1 MMMNNRAM
9 QSYQS
14 ISAHT
19 SVGISEPADLIL
31 LVFEKLFDHLNAAEQ
46 ELLRNENAQVPF
58 TKAIDIFTIGLVP
71 ALDIEQGGQIASNLA
86 SLYDWSIRHLL
97 KAQIQKDPK
106 MVREVNYV
114 LFPIYESWRDAVVPL
129 GKVA

>member
-1 MMMNNRAM
+1 MLNRAL
-9 QSYQS
+9 QSYQA

-19 SVGISEPADLIL
+19 SVSISEPADLIL

-46 ELLRNENAQVPF
+46 DLSRGENAQVPF
-58 TKAIDIFTIGLVP
+58 DKAIDIFTIGLVP
-71 ALDIEQGGQIASNLA
+71 ALDLERGGQIAANLA

-97 KAQIQKDPK
+97 KAKIHKDAA
-106 MVREVNYV
+106 MVREVHDV
-114 LFPIYESWRDAVVPL
+114 LLPIYESWRDAVVPL

>member
-1 MMMNNRAM
+1 M

-14 ISAHT
+14 ISAQT

-46 ELLRNENAQVPF
+46 DLLSQQSAQVPF
-58 TKAIDIFTIGLVP
+58 DKAIDIFTIGLVP
-71 ALDIEQGGQIASNLA
+71 ALDVERGGEIAANLA

-97 KAQIQKDPK
+97 KAKIHKDAA
-106 MVREVNYV
+106 MVREVHDV
-114 LFPIYESWRDAVVPL
+114 LLPIYESWRDAVVPL

>member
-1 MMMNNRAM
+1 MMLNRAM

-14 ISAHT
+14 ISAPT

-46 ELLRNENAQVPF
+46 DLSRGENAQVPF
-58 TKAIDIFTIGLVP
+58 DKAIDIFTIGLVP
-71 ALDIEQGGQIASNLA
+71 ALDLERGGQIAANLA

-97 KAQIQKDPK
+97 KAKIHKDAA
-106 MVREVNYV
+106 MVREVHDV
-114 LFPIYESWRDAVVPL
+114 LLPIYESWRDAVVPL

>member
-1 MMMNNRAM
+1 MLNRAM
-9 QSYQS
+9 QSYQA

-46 ELLRNENAQVPF
+46 DLLRQESAQVPF
-58 TKAIDIFTIGLVP
+58 DKAIDIFTIGLVP
-71 ALDIEQGGQIASNLA
+71 ALDLERGGQIAANLA

-97 KAQIQKDPK
+97 KAKIHKDAA
-106 MVREVNYV
+106 MVREVHDV
-114 LFPIYESWRDAVVPL
+114 LLPIYESWRDAVVPL

>member
-1 MMMNNRAM
+1 MLNNRAM

-14 ISAHT
+14 ISNQT

-31 LVFEKLFDHLNAAEQ
+31 LVFEKLFDHLNAMEQ
-46 ELLRNENAQVPF
+46 DLVKGENPQLPF
-58 TKAIDIFTIGLVP
+58 DKALDIFTIGLVP
-71 ALDIEQGGQIASNLA
+71 ALDVERGGEIATNLA

-97 KAQIQKDPK
+97 KARLQKDPK
-106 MVREVNYV
+106 MVREVHDV
-114 LFPIYESWRDAVVPL
+114 LLPIYQSWRDAVVPL

>member
-1 MMMNNRAM
+1 MMLNRAM

-14 ISAHT
+14 ISAQT

-46 ELLRNENAQVPF
+46 DLSRGENAQVPF
-58 TKAIDIFTIGLVP
+58 DKAIDIFTIGLVP
-71 ALDIEQGGQIASNLA
+71 ALDLERGGQIAANLA

-97 KAQIQKDPK
+97 KAKIHKDAA
-106 MVREVNYV
+106 MVREVHDV
-114 LFPIYESWRDAVVPL
+114 LLPIYESWRDAVVPL

>member
-1 MMMNNRAM
+1 MLNRAL
-9 QSYQS
+9 QSYQA

-31 LVFEKLFDHLNAAEQ
+31 LVFEKLFDHLNAAQ
-46 ELLRNENAQVPF
+46 QDLSRGENAQVPF
-58 TKAIDIFTIGLVP
+58 DKALDIFTIGLVP
-71 ALDIEQGGQIASNLA
+71 ALDLERGGQIAANLA

-97 KAQIQKDPK
+97 KAKIHKDAK
-106 MVREVNYV
+106 MVREVHDV
-114 LFPIYESWRDAVVPL
+114 LLPIYESWRDAVVPL

>member
-1 MMMNNRAM
+1 MLNNRAM

-14 ISAHT
+14 INAHT

-31 LVFEKLFDHLNAAEQ
+31 LVFEKLFDHLNSAEQ
-46 ELLRNENAQVPF
+46 ELLRNGDAHIPF
-58 TKAIDIFTIGLVP
+58 DKAIDIVTFGLVP
-71 ALDIEQGGQIASNLA
+71 ALDIERGGEIATNLA

-97 KAQIQKDPK
+97 KAKIHKDPK
-106 MVREVNYV
+106 MVREVHDV
-114 LFPIYESWRDAVVPL
+114 LLPIYESWRDAVVPL

>member
-1 MMMNNRAM
+1 MSNRAL

-14 ISAHT
+14 IHAQT

-46 ELLRNENAQVPF
+46 ELSRNELALEPF
-58 TKAIDIFTIGLVP
+58 DKAIDIFTIGLVP
-71 ALDIEQGGQIASNLA
+71 ALDMERGGQIAANLA

-97 KAQIQKDPK
+97 KAKIHKDPA
-106 MVREVNYV
+106 MVREVHDV
-114 LFPIYESWRDAVVPL
+114 LLPIYESWRDAVVPL

>member
-1 MMMNNRAM
+1 MMNNRAM

-19 SVGISEPADLIL
+19 SVGISKPAELIL
-31 LVFEKLFDHLNAAEQ
+31 LVFEKLFDHLNTAEQ
-46 ELLRNENAQVPF
+46 ELMRNESAQVPF
-58 TKAIDIFTIGLVP
+58 DKALDIFTIGLVP
-71 ALDIEQGGQIASNLA
+71 ALDVERGGEIASNLA

-97 KAQIQKDPK
+97 KAKIQKEPK
-106 MVREVNYV
+106 MVREVHDV
-114 LFPIYESWRDAVVPL
+114 LLPIYQSWRDAVVPL

>member
-1 MMMNNRAM
+1 MMLNRAL

-14 ISAHT
+14 INAHT

-31 LVFEKLFDHLNAAEQ
+31 LVFEKLFDHLNAAQ
-46 ELLRNENAQVPF
+46 QDLSCGENAQVPF
-58 TKAIDIFTIGLVP
+58 DKALDIFTIGLVP
-71 ALDIEQGGQIASNLA
+71 ALDLERGGQIAANLA

-97 KAQIQKDPK
+97 KAKIHKDAK
-106 MVREVNYV
+106 MVREVHDV
-114 LFPIYESWRDAVVPL
+114 LLPIYESWRDAVVPL

>member
-1 MMMNNRAM
+1 M

-14 ISAHT
+14 ISAQT

-46 ELLRNENAQVPF
+46 DLSRGENAQVPF
-58 TKAIDIFTIGLVP
+58 DKAIDIFTIGLVP
-71 ALDIEQGGQIASNLA
+71 ALDLERGGQIAANLA

-97 KAQIQKDPK
+97 KAKIHKDAA
-106 MVREVNYV
+106 MVREVHDV
-114 LFPIYESWRDAVVPL
+114 LLPIYESWRDAVVPL